1 MNSDSPATPSIL
13 AGRYKFVRTIAR
25 GGMSII
31 YLAQDIRLDRPV
43 AVKVLFA
50 GLAHNPAFVERFR
63 REARSA
69 AKLNHPHIVKVYDS
83 GQDGNIYF
91 IVMEYLEG
99 MSLSEV
105 LRREGSLGI
114 ETSMKIAEDVAEA
127 LSEAHKQGVIHRDI
141 KPGNIIFVPSTGLKV
156 ADFGI
161 ARAISGSVSDLT
173 QAGTVMGTATYFSP
187 EQAKGEAVDYR
198 TDLYSLGVVLF
209 EMLSG
214 KPPFHG
220 DSPISVA
227 YQHVQTRPP
236 VLMKTIE
243 GIPGALSDVVSR
255 LLSKDPD
262 ARYQDAGQLQNDLRA
277 IRKSG
282 HLMLNAQDQR
292 SPSPQ
297 LASAAPPRPP
307 TQPPGG
313 HPAMSPQGLPAQPP
327 SKSPKSTTQVQVS
340 RQRRR
345 TALFW
350 GFFALILAVIAL
362 IVTLVATNT
371 RDSESETVTTIEV
384 PSVVRLPEEE
394 AERQLDDLGFEVV
407 IERQENADIPPG
419 QVIRQEPR
427 AGSKEEDGTEII
439 LTVSLG
445 AEAIAV
451 PDVIEYQLLDAQR
464 VLREA
469 GFETPSFIEV
479 ESSKP
484 LGEVIDQDP
493 RAGEQLQP
501 GAPVVLSVSTG
512 LLSAQV
518 PNVVGLPIS
527 EAGRILSDLGLVIEQ
542 RRFSNNTVSA
552 GNVISTDPQAG
563 VQLPRGETVI
573 VFISTGPSVL
583 AVPDVIGLDEFLA
596 VSELRSWG
604 LEVSVIY
611 QEVLAGE
618 IAGTV
623 VAQNPLPNTNF
634 NPSENLT
641 ATITVGTPSNVLAPE
656 TSLGPPQELN

>member
-1 MNSDSPATPSIL
+1 
-13 AGRYKFVRTIAR
+13 
-25 GGMSII
+25 
-31 YLAQDIRLDRPV
+31 
-43 AVKVLFA
+43 
-50 GLAHNPAFVERFR
+50 
-63 REARSA
+63 
-69 AKLNHPHIVKVYDS
+69 
-83 GQDGNIYF
+83 
-91 IVMEYLEG
+91 
-99 MSLSEV
+99 
-105 LRREGSLGI
+105 
-114 ETSMKIAEDVAEA
+114 MKIAEDVAEA

-307 TQPPGG
+307 TQPPGA

-371 RDSESETVTTIEV
+371 RTQNLKRS
-384 PSVVRLPEEE
+384 
-394 AERQLDDLGFEVV
+394 
-407 IERQENADIPPG
+407 PPLKFP
-419 QVIRQEPR
+419 QWCASQKRKPN
-427 AGSKEEDGTEII
+427 GSWMI
-439 LTVSLG
+439 
-445 AEAIAV
+445 
-451 PDVIEYQLLDAQR
+451 
-464 VLREA
+464 
-469 GFETPSFIEV
+469 
-479 ESSKP
+479 
-484 LGEVIDQDP
+484 
-493 RAGEQLQP
+493 
-501 GAPVVLSVSTG
+501 
-512 LLSAQV
+512 SA
-518 PNVVGLPIS
+518 LKWS
-527 EAGRILSDLGLVIEQ
+527 LSDRKMQTFRLG
-542 RRFSNNTVSA
+542 R
-552 GNVISTDPQAG
+552 
-563 VQLPRGETVI
+563 
-573 VFISTGPSVL
+573 
-583 AVPDVIGLDEFLA
+583 
-596 VSELRSWG
+596 
-604 LEVSVIY
+604 
-611 QEVLAGE
+611 
-618 IAGTV
+618 
-623 VAQNPLPNTNF
+623 
-634 NPSENLT
+634 
-641 ATITVGTPSNVLAPE
+641 
-656 TSLGPPQELN
+656 

>member
-1 MNSDSPATPSIL
+1 
-13 AGRYKFVRTIAR
+13 
-25 GGMSII
+25 
-31 YLAQDIRLDRPV
+31 
-43 AVKVLFA
+43 
-50 GLAHNPAFVERFR
+50 
-63 REARSA
+63 
-69 AKLNHPHIVKVYDS
+69 
-83 GQDGNIYF
+83 
-91 IVMEYLEG
+91 MEYLEG

-307 TQPPGG
+307 TQPPAPTLPCPLRGYPPS
-313 HPAMSPQGLPAQPP
+313 HPAKAQKALLKYRSPASAGAQPC
-327 SKSPKSTTQVQVS
+327 S
-340 RQRRR
+340 
-345 TALFW
+345 
-350 GFFALILAVIAL
+350 G
-362 IVTLVATNT
+362 
-371 RDSESETVTTIEV
+371 
-384 PSVVRLPEEE
+384 
-394 AERQLDDLGFEVV
+394 
-407 IERQENADIPPG
+407 
-419 QVIRQEPR
+419 
-427 AGSKEEDGTEII
+427 
-439 LTVSLG
+439 VSL
-445 AEAIAV
+445 
-451 PDVIEYQLLDAQR
+451 P
-464 VLREA
+464 
-469 GFETPSFIEV
+469 
-479 ESSKP
+479 
-484 LGEVIDQDP
+484 
-493 RAGEQLQP
+493 
-501 GAPVVLSVSTG
+501 
-512 LLSAQV
+512 
-518 PNVVGLPIS
+518 
-527 EAGRILSDLGLVIEQ
+527 
-542 RRFSNNTVSA
+542 
-552 GNVISTDPQAG
+552 
-563 VQLPRGETVI
+563 
-573 VFISTGPSVL
+573 
-583 AVPDVIGLDEFLA
+583 
-596 VSELRSWG
+596 
-604 LEVSVIY
+604 
-611 QEVLAGE
+611 
-618 IAGTV
+618 
-623 VAQNPLPNTNF
+623 
-634 NPSENLT
+634 
-641 ATITVGTPSNVLAPE
+641 
-656 TSLGPPQELN
+656 